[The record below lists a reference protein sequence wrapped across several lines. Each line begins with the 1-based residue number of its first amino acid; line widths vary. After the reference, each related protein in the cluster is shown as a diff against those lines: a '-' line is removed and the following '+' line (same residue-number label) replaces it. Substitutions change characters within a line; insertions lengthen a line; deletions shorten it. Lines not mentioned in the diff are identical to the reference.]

1 MEAAGLYDIAILAF
15 QIDRNNAIDFDF
27 QPPSFVKVSSIL
39 KTDSATAHPAF
50 PLCKSPFYQSVSWE
64 KAGEKF
70 ENVLLYSSEC
80 EQKAIFALP
89 CQITEYKGG
98 KM

>member
-1 MEAAGLYDIAILAF
+1 MQHHCPPQLQTFQFYSF
-15 QIDRNNAIDFDF
+15 QIG
-27 QPPSFVKVSSIL
+27 
-39 KTDSATAHPAF
+39 T
-50 PLCKSPFYQSVSWE
+50 YQSVSWE
-64 KAGEKF
+64 KEGEKF

-89 CQITEYKGG
+89 CQITEFKGG